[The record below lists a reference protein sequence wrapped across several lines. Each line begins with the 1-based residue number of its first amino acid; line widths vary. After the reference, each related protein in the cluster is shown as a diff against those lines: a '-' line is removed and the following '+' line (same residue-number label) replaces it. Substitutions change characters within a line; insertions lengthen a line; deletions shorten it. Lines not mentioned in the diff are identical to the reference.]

1 MTKILVVR
9 MLEMG
14 DVASI
19 ALPAIRY
26 IKQATPNAEV
36 YCLTHAQGHEL
47 IASLEPDIQLL
58 GLENGIWP
66 DNIFQGLEAFLGI
79 AESVIEIKFDQII
92 NLDTAFMPCFLVRFL
107 KDAGEPVQGNYI
119 GLSLQELIDKIQN
132 QTLQPA
138 YVNDVQQY
146 MQSTFFGMFKW
157 HTQWWQSDVLCDHGY
172 PEFYL
177 KNCCGFNEIN
187 YDPVLIQ
194 PPVETKKTNNNRA
207 YLGLNDPHM
216 PYLHTESL
224 IAELKKRGFDVVVD
238 DENASITSR
247 LNALSN
253 SDVAISFANAVF
265 ALAKCVGAR
274 TVLIPKQLDPRIL
287 MPDFALDMSG
297 EPPLPEDL
305 ADSIASIFEEPLQ

>member
-26 IKQATPNAEV
+26 IKQATPNADV

-47 IASLEPDIQLL
+47 ISLLEPDVQLL
-58 GLENGIWP
+58 GLENGVWP
-66 DNIFQGLEAFLGI
+66 DDIFQGLEAFLGI

-92 NLDTAFMPCFLVRFL
+92 NLDTAFMPCFLARFL

-177 KNCCGFNEIN
+177 KNCCGFNQIN
-187 YDPVLIQ
+187 YDPVLLT
-194 PPVETKKTNNNRA
+194 PSVKKEKTNSNRV

-216 PYLHTESL
+216 PYLHIDAL
-224 IAELKKRGFDVVVD
+224 VKELQQRGFTVEVD
-238 DENASITSR
+238 QENASISSR
-247 LNALSN
+247 LKGLNN
-253 SDVAISFANAVF
+253 SDLAVCFANAVY
-265 ALAKCVGAR
+265 ALANSVG
-274 TVLIPKQLDPRIL
+274 TPTLLVPMQLDPRIL
-287 MPDFALDMSG
+287 MPDFALDPSN
-297 EPPLPEDL
+297 ETPLAEDL
-305 ADSIASIFEEPLQ
+305 ADSIVSIFEDSTQ